1 LKKIFVLFLLC
12 LIPLLLNPAYADNSL
27 QNTSLNG
34 QSAVMTL
41 DFEFGQDEVKV
52 MRTKIIT
59 NPTLDSLTMTFYG
72 DVIDLSDSRLKVYD
86 NGKLFSVANVE
97 LGIIM
102 YARYQEELDNY
113 TINVYLATNDGLKKW
128 VVTTAFKLPEDKVI
142 ETETKEEKSQYIPKL
157 LMSSSHDF
165 KTYWKDTFNID
176 VQTYDGRINP
186 SATGFE
192 GRIDG
197 VDVKVLLS
205 LDNIQVATLSGVT
218 ENGEWAGGHFFAE
231 NISTPG
237 EYIVDVV
244 VSYLGET
251 VSKSSSMFIIGTT
264 TSGDATNH
272 APISDA
278 GVDQLLVVHLPT
290 TVNLDGS
297 VSSDPDGDPITFS
310 WVQTIGPAVVLI
322 NANTATPN
330 FDTVGVG
337 ESYTFQL
344 TVSDNNKSVTDLVTV
359 TTAP

>member
-1 LKKIFVLFLLC
+1 LKKTLLC

-128 VVTTAFKLPEDKVI
+128 VVTTAFELPEDKVI
-142 ETETKEEKSQYIPKL
+142 ETETKEKSQYIPDL
-157 LMSSSHDF
+157 IMSSSHDF

-176 VQTYDGRINP
+176 VQAYDARINSNP
-186 SATGFE
+186 EQYPFE

-197 VDVKVLLS
+197 VDVKVLIS
-205 LDNIQVATLSGVT
+205 LDGNEIATLSGVT
-218 ENGEWAGGHFFAE
+218 KNGEWIGEYFFKE

-237 EYIVDVV
+237 VYIADIIITH
-244 VSYLGET
+244 LGQT
-251 VSKSSSMFIIGTT
+251 VSKSSSFFVIGTVGGSDTVSNHRPVANAGGDQT
-264 TSGDATNH
+264 TGS
-272 APISDA
+272 PVI
-278 GVDQLLVVHLPT
+278 
-290 TVNLDGS
+290 LDGS
-297 VSSDPDGDPITFS
+297 GSSDPDGDPITFS
-310 WVQTIGPAVVLI
+310 WVQTSGIVGSLDDNTLESPTFTTGNTGVAV
-322 NANTATPN
+322 
-330 FDTVGVG
+330 F
-337 ESYTFQL
+337 EL
-344 TVSDNNKSVTDLVTV
+344 TVTDIPQKGAVKLTKDSVTITV
-359 TTAP
+359 S